1 MRNMT
6 KPGLYVRAFAVAVMS
21 LLCPSGCVL
30 AQFRQQAV
38 EYSLGATTRA
48 RDEIVNAA
56 KATRAIA
63 EELEVAA
70 VEERWPETAGPVQE
84 LATALSAAHGH
95 AEEAGKTLA
104 VVQEDLGRP
113 QTPAPATPEAAE
125 TLRAQYRSA
134 SRMWKMAMSWVK
146 SNLRL
151 PVRGQS
157 SPQQAS
163 GGGWSPTGIAGL
175 IGAIAT
181 AAAGLGEGARRGI
194 KRARKRAAEKDAEVE
209 EARAEAED
217 AMKAL
222 DEIKKA
228 NRDAVKK
235 ATNKKKRP
243 LLRRAYVRR
252 EVASAAEAR

>member
-1 MRNMT
+1 VKRRT
-6 KPGLYVRAFAVAVMS
+6 RAVPLVLAAFILVG
-21 LLCPSGCVL
+21 SGCVMT
-30 AQFRQQAV
+30 QYRQQAV
-38 EYSLGATTRA
+38 EYSLGTTTKA

-56 KATRAIA
+56 KATREIA
-63 EELEVAA
+63 EELEAAA
-70 VEERWPETAGPVQE
+70 VEERPVEIAEPVQE

-113 QTPAPATPEAAE
+113 QTPAPATPEAADAM
-125 TLRAQYRSA
+125 RAQYRSA

-146 SNLRL
+146 SNLPL
-151 PVRGQS
+151 PVRKPS
-157 SPQQAS
+157 SPQQVP

-175 IGAIAT
+175 IGAIVT

-194 KRARKRAAEKDAEVE
+194 KRVRRKLAEKDAE
-209 EARAEAED
+209 ANDAHAEAED
-217 AMKAL
+217 AMRAL

-228 NRDAVKK
+228 HPDAVKK
-235 ATNKKKRP
+235 ATGKKKRP

-252 EVASAAEAR
+252 EAATGAGTG